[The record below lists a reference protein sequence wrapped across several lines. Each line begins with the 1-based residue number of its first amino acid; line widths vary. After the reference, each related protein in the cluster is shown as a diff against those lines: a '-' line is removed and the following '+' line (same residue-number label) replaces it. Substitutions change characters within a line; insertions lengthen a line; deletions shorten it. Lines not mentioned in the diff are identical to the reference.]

1 MRFLVVTTNRDPVTP
16 DVGLGLIRMMQAWVD
31 EHTASGKMK
40 ETWSF
45 AGTIGGG
52 GILEVDSHEE
62 LDAVMGGFPFAQ
74 VSNID
79 VYPLADLRA
88 ALQGAE
94 ARMEAA
100 AQMMAVQR

>member
-52 GILEVDSHEE
+52 GILEVESHEE
-62 LDAVMGGFPFAQ
+62 LDAIMGGFPFAQ
-74 VSNID
+74 VSNVD
-79 VYPLADLRA
+79 VYPLADLHA
-88 ALQGAE
+88 SLEGAE
-94 ARMEAA
+94 ARMQAA
-100 AQMMAVQR
+100 LQMMAVQR